1 MHGKLCFFLRRFPFA
16 PNTSAQFITRLAVF
30 SESTFPLDGNEAI
43 KHTHIHTD
51 AAAAAHTLFT
61 SKASRATLAAR
72 FIG

>member
-1 MHGKLCFFLRRFPFA
+1 MHGKLTFLLRFHFA

-51 AAAAAHTLFT
+51 AAAARTLFFT
-61 SKASRATLAAR
+61 SKASQATLAAR